1 MDPAL
6 KGTLNVLKSVAA
18 TPGIRRVVLT
28 SSVAA
33 VAYDPD
39 RNKEVALDESN
50 WSQESFCTE
59 KKVRRMRASVRM

>member
-6 KGTLNVLKSVAA
+6 TGTLNVLRSVAA

-39 RNKEVALDESN
+39 RNMEAELDESD

-59 KKVRRMRASVRM
+59 KNVRATEEGM